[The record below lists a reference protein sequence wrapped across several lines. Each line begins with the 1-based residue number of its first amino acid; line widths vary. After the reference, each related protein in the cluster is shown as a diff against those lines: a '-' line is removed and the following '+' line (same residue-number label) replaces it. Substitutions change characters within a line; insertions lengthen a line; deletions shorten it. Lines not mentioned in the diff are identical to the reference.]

1 MRKDYKHITIFDR
14 QTIQI
19 QLKRG
24 TKKIEIARLLN
35 KHKTTIYRE
44 IQNNSIFKK

>member
-1 MRKDYKHITIFDR
+1 MTKDYKHITIFDR

-44 IQNNSIFKK
+44 IKNNSVF